1 MPHEP
6 KFDPNDPYWWH
17 REPEYE
23 FPEIK
28 SGIPPPTYAEMVEGY
43 AEDLRT
49 NTARLPRAVVERYV
63 TVKDDPEKL
72 RQFLD
77 LVLDMSYDGNLYS
90 HLPKGEEAESKLP
103 PPDDEKAKEIEEIRV
118 RRYKETTSHLVALF
132 ELEQHA
138 KALALLKAKGD

>member
-1 MPHEP
+1 MPDEP
-6 KFDPNDPYWWH
+6 KFDPNVPNWWH

-63 TVKDDPEKL
+63 TVKDDPVKL

-103 PPDDEKAKEIEEIRV
+103 RPTM
-118 RRYKETTSHLVALF
+118 RRRRKSKKFECGAIKRQQVTLSHCSNWSNTRRPLRS
-132 ELEQHA
+132 
-138 KALALLKAKGD
+138 